1 MLLAKNLKLGRFVRM
16 SEALP
21 IREVPNARRTKIV
34 CTLGPSTSSQES
46 IVDLI
51 KAGMDCARLNF
62 SHGDHDSHGLLAARV
77 RKAAARCQKP
87 VAILADLC
95 GPKIRTG
102 RFEDGEVNLEPGARF
117 DLVIHEVQGNA
128 SQVSVSYE
136 RLAQDAQPGDEILLD
151 DGLLRLRVER
161 CESDRVVCQVE
172 VGGVLKD
179 RKGVNL
185 PGIKLSVPALTDK
198 DRDDLAFA
206 RDQLAVDYIA
216 LSFVRSPEDVQEAK
230 ELAQDIPVIA
240 KLEKPEAIELL
251 SEILDVADGAMVAR
265 GDLGVELGSEK
276 VPLVQKRIIR
286 EVNARGKL
294 VITAT
299 QMLDSMMR
307 NPRPTRAE
315 AADVANAI
323 LDGTDAIMLS
333 GETASGK
340 YPVQAVQMMNAIAL
354 EVEPEWMAD
363 QQDRPAALAAAAW
376 GEWEFA
382 NAAARAA
389 ALMSRVLDLKA
400 IVCFTEEGRTARLLS
415 EYRPRAPIVAITADS
430 KAARRLAIHW
440 GVSTRVEVPPDDMEE
455 TLRIATSVLAREG
468 WCARG
473 QAFALVSGWP
483 ASERPNTVKLHRM
496 G

>member
-1 MLLAKNLKLGRFVRM
+1 M
-16 SEALP
+16 SQATSSRP
-21 IREVPNARRTKIV
+21 APNARRTKIV
-34 CTLGPSTSSQES
+34 CTLGPSTSSPEA
-46 IVDLI
+46 IEALI
-51 KAGMDCARLNF
+51 RAGMNCARLNF
-62 SHGDHDSHGLLAARV
+62 SHGDHESHGLLAARV
-77 RKAAARCQKP
+77 RKAATQCQRP

-102 RFEDGEVNLEPGARF
+102 RFEGGEVTLEVGARF
-117 DLVIHEVQGNA
+117 DLVMHEVEGTVNE
-128 SQVSVSYE
+128 VSVSYTS
-136 RLAQDAQPGDEILLD
+136 LAKEAKPGDLILLD
-151 DGLLRLRVER
+151 DGLLRLRVVR
-161 CESDRVVCQVE
+161 CESDRVVCEVE
-172 VGGVLKD
+172 IGGVLKD

-206 RDQLAVDYIA
+206 RDHLAVDYIA
-216 LSFVRSPEDVQEAK
+216 LSFVRSADDVKQAK

-240 KLEKPEAIELL
+240 KLEKPEAIEHLAA
-251 SEILDVADGAMVAR
+251 ILDVADGAMVAR

-323 LDGTDAIMLS
+323 LDGTDALMLS

-340 YPVQAVQMMNAIAL
+340 YPVQAVEMMNAIAL
-354 EVEPEWMAD
+354 EVEPEWMAE
-363 QQDRPAALAAAAW
+363 QQERPAELDAAIW

-382 NAAARAA
+382 NTAARAA

-400 IVCFTEEGRTARLLS
+400 VVCFTDEGRTARLLS
-415 EYRPRAPIVAITADS
+415 EYRPRAPIVAITPDS
-430 KAARRLAIHW
+430 KAARRLAVHW
-440 GVSTRVEVPPDDMEE
+440 GVSPRVEVPPEDMEE

-468 WCARG
+468 WCAPG
-473 QAFALVSGWP
+473 HAFALVSGWP
-483 ASERPNTVKLHRM
+483 PSERPNTVKLHRM

>member
-1 MLLAKNLKLGRFVRM
+1 M
-16 SEALP
+16 SDSVP
-21 IREVPNARRTKIV
+21 QRQPPNARRTKIV
-34 CTLGPSTSSQES
+34 CTLGPATDSLDAIEA
-46 IVDLI
+46 LI
-51 KAGMDCARLNF
+51 RAGMDCARLNF
-62 SHGDHDSHGLLAARV
+62 SHGDHESHAQLAEYV
-77 RKAAARCQKP
+77 RQAAARCKKP

-102 RFEDGEVNLEPGARF
+102 RFKGGEVNLEPGARF
-117 DLVIHEVQGNA
+117 DLVTREVEGDS

-136 RLAQDAQPGDEILLD
+136 QLPEDAKEGDRILLD
-151 DGLLRLRVER
+151 DGLLRLRVTR
-161 CESDRVVCQVE
+161 CEPGRVVCEVE
-172 VGGVLKD
+172 IGGVLSD

-185 PGIKLSVPALTDK
+185 PGVQLSVPALTEK
-198 DRDDLAFA
+198 DRKDLAFA
-206 RDQLAVDYIA
+206 RERLGVDYVA
-216 LSFVRSPEDVQEAK
+216 LSFVRSPEDVNEAK
-230 ELAQDIPVIA
+230 ALAGDIPVIA
-240 KLEKPEAIELL
+240 KLEKPEAIECL
-251 SEILDVADGAMVAR
+251 EAILEVADGAMVAR

-340 YPVQAVQMMNAIAL
+340 YPVKAVEMMNAIAL
-354 EVEPEWMAD
+354 EVEPEWMAE
-363 QQDRPAALAAAAW
+363 QQERPVALDTVVW

-382 NAAARAA
+382 NTAARAA

-400 IVCFTEEGRTARLLS
+400 VVCFTEEGRTARLLS

-430 KAARRLAIHW
+430 NAARRLAVHW
-440 GVSTRVEVPPDDMEE
+440 GVSPRVEVPPEDMEE

-468 WCARG
+468 WCQQG
-473 QAFALVSGWP
+473 HAFALVSGWP
-483 ASERPNTVKLHRM
+483 PSEHPNTVKLHRM